1 MVRLGAGAV
10 RCLGKSLLDGAA
22 AVASTCPVCRPDTR
36 HVIVVRSAASC
47 RVWRDVLWG
56 EGATDTRR
64 SRPWGRSMAFCWRIS
79 GSIAPFSLSSCSRCA
94 ASKDW
99 TRRSL
104 VRMGTGL
111 GDYTASTNLMLR
123 GVQQI
128 RIIMPELHPPKKTLH
143 FQTREYTQDL
153 GCHAAVCMTG
163 DGVECRMGRA
173 RHANK
178 KRGDTRA
185 GAAAPPATAKRG
197 TRRASRSAREKAC
210 GGCVE
215 PLMELPPTFFW
226 DRGSPSATLS
236 RPFLLGQSLHCLQMV
251 DEWMDSG
258 CISARGPAP
267 DWPVGAPSSS
277 HRARQSM
284 GETWPARGAGP

>member
-1 MVRLGAGAV
+1 
-10 RCLGKSLLDGAA
+10 
-22 AVASTCPVCRPDTR
+22 
-36 HVIVVRSAASC
+36 
-47 RVWRDVLWG
+47 
-56 EGATDTRR
+56 
-64 SRPWGRSMAFCWRIS
+64 
-79 GSIAPFSLSSCSRCA
+79 
-94 ASKDW
+94 
-99 TRRSL
+99 
-104 VRMGTGL
+104 
-111 GDYTASTNLMLR
+111 
-123 GVQQI
+123 
-128 RIIMPELHPPKKTLH
+128 MPELHPPKKTLH

-226 DRGSPSATLS
+226 DHGSPSATLS

-258 CISARGPAP
+258 CISPEALPLIGPL
-267 DWPVGAPSSS
+267 VLSSS

-284 GETWPARGAGP
+284 GETWPARGAGPRRNGHRRTGSTESNFGVIHCQLQKLECTNPRPVRLPARLRPHFVSAAAAVCPVPQA